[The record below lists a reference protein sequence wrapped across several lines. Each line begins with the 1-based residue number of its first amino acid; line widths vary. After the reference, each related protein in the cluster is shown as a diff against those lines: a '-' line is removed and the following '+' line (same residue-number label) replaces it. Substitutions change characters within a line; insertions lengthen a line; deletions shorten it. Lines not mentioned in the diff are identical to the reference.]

1 MKDKYPVPTQKQPN
15 VVTSARYEYSLWEKR
30 VIYQVL
36 GHLLREYN
44 KGVSETDLFN
54 NRVVRMP
61 LKSVIMD
68 DKDKLRHAK
77 KAVVSLRQKSFEIVE
92 NEGTTEERWRES
104 GFIYRSEIHHGV
116 IEVVISELI
125 MPHLIALT
133 KEFTRYSPYTAV
145 ILRSTYSQRFYEFCC
160 RFRDTGNWHVSIEE
174 LRTMLKLENKYSSY
188 GLFKQKV
195 VDVAQKEL
203 QELYNNNESDV
214 CFVYDELKTKRA
226 ITHLHIRIK
235 AKEKNKGAEES
246 TADELQ
252 LIHQYIKSFWPNENQ
267 ELRRIQVF
275 NELNKKKAFK
285 EFKIKAD
292 DICARYQDKRAHE
305 LAGILTIAMKE
316 DLGLSL

>member
-1 MKDKYPVPTQKQPN
+1 MPDYPTPIQKQPN

-54 NRVVRMP
+54 NRVIRMP

-77 KAVVSLRQKSFEIVE
+77 KAVISLRMKSFEIVE
-92 NEGTTEERWRES
+92 NEGQENERWQES
-104 GFIYRSEIHHGV
+104 GFIYRSRIEDGIV
-116 IEVVISELI
+116 EVVISELI
-125 MPHLIALT
+125 MPHLIDLT
-133 KEFTRYSPYTAV
+133 KEFTRYSPYTAM
-145 ILRSTYSQRFYEFCC
+145 ILRSSYSQRFYEFCC
-160 RFRDTGNWHVSIEE
+160 RFRDTGHWHVSLDE
-174 LRTMLKLENKYSSY
+174 LRAMLRLEDKYATY
-188 GLFKQKV
+188 GELKKYV
-195 VDVAQKEL
+195 LDKAQKEL
-203 QELYNNNESDV
+203 QELYDNNESDV

-252 LIHQYIKSFWPNENQ
+252 LMNQYIKSFWPDDNQ
-267 ELRRIQVF
+267 ERRRTQVF
-275 NELNKKKAFK
+275 NELNKRKAFK
-285 EFKIKAD
+285 EFMKKAD
-292 DICARYQDKRAHE
+292 DICARYQSKRPPE
-305 LAGILTIAMKE
+305 LAGILIIALKE
-316 DLGLSL
+316 DFGLIL